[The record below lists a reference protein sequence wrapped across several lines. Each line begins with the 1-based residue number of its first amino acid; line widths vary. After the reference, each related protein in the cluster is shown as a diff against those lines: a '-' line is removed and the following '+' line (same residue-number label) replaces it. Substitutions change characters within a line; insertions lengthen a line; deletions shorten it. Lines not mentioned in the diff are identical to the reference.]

1 MITSA
6 GIYDLS
12 AGEYHA
18 DPCPMPSLSHS
29 VARILLDRTP
39 RHAQYAHPKFRAQ
52 ERGDAT
58 SVMDAGSALH
68 KLILG
73 KGDEIAIL
81 DFADYRKGAAQEARD
96 VARDAGQIPIL
107 AGAYQG
113 ILDCASAALSEM
125 RQHPDLEAFFGQ
137 GQSEAVVAWP
147 DNGGIWCRGM
157 VDRLAADPKAPVF
170 DIKTTGLS
178 AAPEGW
184 ERRLQREYATQAAF
198 YRRGL
203 KAVRGVDPGPFLF
216 VVIETDA
223 PYGVSVMTPAPALL
237 DCAERQIEEAI
248 TLWGQCLATDDWPS
262 YPRMTAYV
270 DAPGWMLDRQ
280 EERAVRREAIA
291 EMISRQRDA
300 KHSTFSSKELRG

>member
-12 AGEYHA
+12 SDEYHA
-18 DPCPMPSLSHS
+18 DPCPAPSLSHS

-39 RHAQYAHPKFRAQ
+39 KHAQYAHPKFRTQ

-58 SVMDAGSALH
+58 AVMDAGSALH

-73 KGDEIAIL
+73 EGDEIAIL
-81 DFADYRKGAAQEARD
+81 DFADYRKAAAQEARD

-113 ILDCASAALSEM
+113 LLDCASAALGEM
-125 RQHPDLEAFFGQ
+125 RQHPDLQAFFGQ
-137 GQSEAVVAWP
+137 GQSEAVIAWQ

-178 AAPEGW
+178 AAPEG
-184 ERRLQREYATQAAF
+184 RLQREYATQAAF

-237 DCAERQIEEAI
+237 DCAERPIDEAI
-248 TLWGQCLATDDWPS
+248 ALWGECLSTDNWPG
-262 YPRMTAYV
+262 YPRLTAYV

-300 KHSTFSSKELRG
+300 KHNDLARRELLG